1 MWHICVKKYTELP
14 IVALE
19 FIGGIV
25 NLQCFGDRLRG
36 KKACL
41 ALDALVCPMVMAG
54 KGSSPMTRLLHA
66 KMIEDPA
73 YPLVAESLTVSHE
86 HGTYNPVADA
96 FSQVLVIT
104 LTCTVNVIN

>member
-1 MWHICVKKYTELP
+1 
-14 IVALE
+14 
-19 FIGGIV
+19 
-25 NLQCFGDRLRG
+25 
-36 KKACL
+36 
-41 ALDALVCPMVMAG
+41 
-54 KGSSPMTRLLHA
+54 MTRLLHA